1 MTHGSNPTATGEVRL
16 NSSGKTFSSRRY
28 GVRIDYPRDWILR
41 RTFKR
46 SYLASGG
53 WKAYTGPDSPSGRP
67 LVALILPGSNDITA
81 AELRIGVSRRP
92 DALRTCTDLP
102 VAARPGTQG
111 QTIISGVTFTT
122 FEAGDAAMS
131 HYLTTRSYRAVH
143 QATCYAMDVLVFGAS
158 PEVYDPPVAP
168 PFTKAQAFAH
178 LIPVARNLRFIA
190 GSSPA
195 ATVAP
200 IISPST
206 YKGLLPCADCPG
218 IVYQLN
224 LLPDHRYH
232 MRLNYQDRAA
242 RFDEYGGWRTAPR
255 NRYYRKKVHIL
266 RHSNGLCSTAAAG
279 CAYSAAPGS
288 PFASG

>member
-1 MTHGSNPTATGEVRL
+1 M
-16 NSSGKTFSSRRY
+16 
-28 GVRIDYPRDWILR
+28 
-41 RTFKR
+41 
-46 SYLASGG
+46 
-53 WKAYTGPDSPSGRP
+53 
-67 LVALILPGSNDITA
+67 
-81 AELRIGVSRRP
+81 
-92 DALRTCTDLP
+92 
-102 VAARPGTQG
+102 AARPGTQG

-122 FEAGDAAMS
+122 FKAGDAAMS

-143 QATCYAMDVLVFGAS
+143 QATCYAMDVLVFGAN

-178 LIPVARNLRFIA
+178 LIPVARNLWFIA

-224 LLPDHRYH
+224 LLPDHRSH

-242 RFDEYGGWRTAPR
+242 RFDEYGSWRLAHGAEKLLLQEEGAHPSTQQWAVLDGGR
-255 NRYYRKKVHIL
+255 RL
-266 RHSNGLCSTAAAG
+266 RLLGRTGQPIRFGLNYDLTRSVQFEPLAAK
-279 CAYSAAPGS
+279 AAD
-288 PFASG
+288 